1 MDPFGMDDHLRLPL
15 SQDAAL
21 VAALAA
27 TAMPFAHSAEDQAE
41 RWLRAIRLHG
51 QVGAAMQAL
60 GIGEAPLM
68 TRAEPPDARGQSPA
82 AENVAQR
89 AVTRAGDLAVQR
101 DASCVGTLDL
111 LFALFEIYG
120 GLIDRALYLRGASKD
135 ELLGRLAGM
144 VETIEGAR

>member
-1 MDPFGMDDHLRLPL
+1 MDLFSLDDHARVPL

-21 VAALAA
+21 VAALAG

-51 QVGAAMQAL
+51 RVGEAMQAL

-68 TRAEPPDARGQSPA
+68 TRAEPPAARDTQAPPGD
-82 AENVAQR
+82 VAGR
-89 AVTRAGDLAVQR
+89 AVDIAIDFAAKRGAP
-101 DASCVGTLDL
+101 CVGTVDL

-135 ELLGRLAGM
+135 ELLARLTAM
-144 VETIEGAR
+144 EPAESTF